1 MSVIKT
7 CKESLADY
15 VGFVDKKRLNVNKS
29 RIRFAEAA
37 NKTFLPSLNFTKQ
50 GFFLKVGAA
59 NNLTRFPPS
68 ERLEQARNNQIK
80 SKLLHCI
87 KRAFIERII
96 TRLLELRFRKFTMT
110 DTN

>member
-68 ERLEQARNNQIK
+68 QRLEQARNNQIK
-80 SKLLHCI
+80 SKLLECI